1 MTLLNIQESDNGPVG
16 QFALFELGFRPF
28 FLLAGLMAIILVSYW
43 TLAYASDQSALTYY
57 DPVTWHS
64 HEMIFGYTVA
74 VISGFLL
81 TAVRNWTGEQTAR
94 GYTLLALVLLWL
106 AGRVLPFTA
115 ALVPAW
121 LIATVDIAFLPALAV
136 ALTLPLVRS
145 RQLHNLLFLI
155 IIAALTVVNVMIH
168 LQILGYVQ
176 VTAGSSIYSA
186 VYLVVLL
193 IVILGGRVIPF
204 FTERGVRGAV
214 TRRHAAIEFLSPLAV
229 ILMIVLD
236 LMSADP
242 AAIITA
248 AALAAAVNGIRLFG
262 WYHAG
267 IWSVPLL
274 WILHLGYAWLIAGFV
289 LKALSAAAIVSP
301 MLAVHAFTTAGIGAM
316 TLGMMARVSLG
327 HTGRT
332 LEIEPAMTMAFILIN
347 LAGFSRVFAPVLL
360 PEWYN
365 GFVVLAGFLWMT
377 AFITFIGAY
386 TRVLIKPR
394 IDGLPG

>member
-1 MTLLNIQESDNGPVG
+1 MSLLNIQERDKGPVA

-28 FLLAGLMAIILVSYW
+28 FLLAGIMAVILVSYW
-43 TLAYASDQSALTYY
+43 ILAYASDQSAMSYY
-57 DPVTWHS
+57 DPVMWHS

-106 AGRVLPFTA
+106 AGRVLPFISA
-115 ALVPAW
+115 FIPAW
-121 LIATVDIAFLPALAV
+121 LVAVVDVAFLPALAV
-136 ALTLPLVRS
+136 ALTFPLVRS
-145 RQLHNLLFLI
+145 GQTHNLLLLI
-155 IIAALTVVNVMIH
+155 IVAALTVANVMIH
-168 LQILGYVQ
+168 LQILGYVNSA
-176 VTAGSSIYSA
+176 AGSGIYSA

-214 TRRHAAIEFLSPLAV
+214 TRRHVAIEFLSPLSV
-229 ILMIVLD
+229 IVMIVLD

-242 AAIITA
+242 AAIIMA
-248 AALAAAVNGIRLFG
+248 AGLSAVVNGIRLFG
-262 WYHAG
+262 WYNAG

-274 WILHLGYAWLIAGFV
+274 WVLHLGYAWIIAGFV
-289 LKALSAAAIVSP
+289 LKALSAAGVVSP
-301 MLAVHAFTTAGIGAM
+301 MLAVHAFTTAGIGSM

-347 LAGFSRVFAPVLL
+347 LAGFSRVFAPVLI

-365 GFVVLAGFLWMT
+365 GFVVLAGFLWVT
-377 AFITFIGAY
+377 AFITFVGAY

-394 IDGLPG
+394 IDGLAG

>member
-1 MTLLNIQESDNGPVG
+1 MS
-16 QFALFELGFRPF
+16 
-28 FLLAGLMAIILVSYW
+28 
-43 TLAYASDQSALTYY
+43 YY
-57 DPVTWHS
+57 DPVMWHS

-106 AGRVLPFTA
+106 AGRVLPFISA
-115 ALVPAW
+115 FIPAW
-121 LIATVDIAFLPALAV
+121 LVAVVDVAFLPALAV
-136 ALTLPLVRS
+136 ALTFPLVRS
-145 RQLHNLLFLI
+145 GQTHNLLLLI
-155 IIAALTVVNVMIH
+155 IVAALTVANVMIH
-168 LQILGYVQ
+168 LQILGYVNSA
-176 VTAGSSIYSA
+176 AGSGIYSA

-214 TRRHAAIEFLSPLAV
+214 TRRHVAIEFLSPLSV
-229 ILMIVLD
+229 IVMIVLD

-242 AAIITA
+242 AAIIMA
-248 AALAAAVNGIRLFG
+248 AGLSAVVNGIRLFG
-262 WYHAG
+262 WYNAG

-274 WILHLGYAWLIAGFV
+274 WVLHLGYAWIIAGFV
-289 LKALSAAAIVSP
+289 LKALSAAGVVSP
-301 MLAVHAFTTAGIGAM
+301 MLAVHAFTTAGIGSM

-332 LEIEPAMTMAFILIN
+332 LEIEPAMTMAFMLIN
-347 LAGFSRVFAPVLL
+347 LAGFSRVFAPVLM

-365 GFVVLAGFLWMT
+365 GFVVLAGFLWVT
-377 AFITFIGAY
+377 AFITFVGAY

-394 IDGLPG
+394 IDGLAG